1 MRSYSGSGMVLLIS
15 KLVASILGMRGRKMP
30 QACHMTAAYVISRT
44 DIRIR
49 TLLYIVDL
57 QEKKHRNSDCL

>member
-15 KLVASILGMRGRKMP
+15 KLVVSILGLGMRGRKMP
-30 QACHMTAAYVISRT
+30 QACHMTSAYVISRT

-49 TLLYIVDL
+49 T
-57 QEKKHRNSDCL
+57 S